1 MSNKSFIKGR
11 STNSLLNMSMRE
23 FAGLTKTQLRQVVS
37 RLADTANKRVKRL
50 QGAKVESLAARQVS
64 QSGGK
69 FSTRGK
75 GLDELRAE
83 YLREKSFLTSPT
95 STVKGAKSV
104 ESEAIKAMRDIYGE
118 DLRGVDL
125 RKLLNDFYKLQDYDE
140 EFQAQKLRY
149 GFLYDEPVETYGEEE
164 KRDIKRLSRR
174 LIDLLNR
181 NLAPGGNSYDGV
193 SQWFDIE

>member
-1 MSNKSFIKGR
+1 
-11 STNSLLNMSMRE
+11 MRE

>member
-1 MSNKSFIKGR
+1 MSRNSFVKGR
-11 STNSLLNMSMRE
+11 STDSLLNMTMRE
-23 FAGLTKTQLRQVVS
+23 FANLSKTQLRQVVS

-50 QGAKVESLAARQVS
+50 QSSNVESLAARQVA

-75 GLDELRAE
+75 DLDELRAE
-83 YLREKSFLTSPT
+83 YLRERDFLKSPT
-95 STVKGAKSV
+95 STVKGAREV
-104 ESEAIKAMRDIYGE
+104 EREAVTAIKNIYGD
-118 DLRGVDL
+118 DLRGVNI
-125 RKLLNDFYKLQDYDE
+125 RELLNDYYNLQDYDE
-140 EFQAQKLRY
+140 DYQAQKLRY
-149 GFLYDEPVETYGEEE
+149 GHLYEQPIEAYSEDE

-174 LIDLLNR
+174 LIELLNR